1 MRKVVAAVVLLV
13 LMVVGFRA
21 TGPVPPLGPFL
32 DPANG
37 VWAGA
42 AATTFP
48 AIQEKSIA
56 GLEKP
61 VQVLFDDRGV
71 PHA

>member
-1 MRKVVAAVVLLV
+1 MRKIVAAVVLVILV
-13 LMVVGFRA
+13 VVGFRA
-21 TGPVPPLGPFL
+21 SGPVPPLGPFL

-48 AIQEKSIA
+48 SIQQA
-56 GLEKP
+56 QFP
-61 VQVLFDDRGV
+61 VSRTV
-71 PHA
+71 